1 MSSRSNVSSLFFIKR
16 SKLLRSGEAAIYLRI
31 KVGATESE
39 LSTLKSVK
47 PEMWNSAQQGAIGK
61 SDEARDINRY
71 LEHLKRQ
78 LNLFVMQMRDDG
90 KEITA
95 RALKNAMT
103 GKDESE
109 KSILTVFRDHNEGVK
124 KLIGKDF
131 AAATHQR
138 YETCLMHV
146 KDYIREKYRV
156 NDLNL
161 NRIDPDFVRGFELYL
176 KTTRSCGHNSAMKYI
191 KNFKKIVKIAVGNG
205 WMKTDPFVNIRFK
218 LKKVERPFLTEEEI
232 NIIMNKD
239 FHCDRLRQ
247 VADVF
252 IFGCFTGYAYSDL
265 KQLTPENLVK
275 DEKGQ
280 LWIHAKR
287 QKTKMVSHVPLLP
300 PAQKIIQKYKRHQ
313 YCINH
318 NVLLP
323 VLSNQKLN
331 SYLKEVAD
339 LCGIHKVLS
348 THIARHTF
356 ATTVTLNNDIPI
368 ESVSKMLGH
377 STITM
382 TQNYAKMLDKKVGND
397 MMKVMD
403 KFKPDSPPTPRELL
417 ETCMN

>member
-1 MSSRSNVSSLFFIKR
+1 MYSRSKVNFLFFIKR
-16 SKLLRSGEAAIYLRI
+16 SKLLRNGEAAIYLRI
-31 KVGATESE
+31 KVGASE
-39 LSTLKSVK
+39 AEISTLKSAK
-47 PEMWNSAQQGAIGK
+47 PEMWSSAKQGATGK
-61 SDEARDINRY
+61 SEEARDINRY

-78 LNLFVMQMRDDG
+78 LMMFINEMRDEG

-103 GKDESE
+103 GKSE
-109 KSILTVFRDHNEGVK
+109 EERSILSVFRNHNDGVK
-124 KLIGKDF
+124 KLVGKDF

-138 YETCLMHV
+138 YETCMMHI
-146 KDYIREKYRV
+146 KDYIKEKYRA

-161 NRIDPDFVRGFELYL
+161 NRIDPDFIRGFELYL
-176 KTTRSCGHNSAMKYI
+176 KSTRNCGHNSAMKYI
-191 KNFKKIVKIAVGNG
+191 KNFKKIVKIALGNG
-205 WMKTDPFVNIRFK
+205 WMKNDPFVNIRFK

-232 NIIMNKD
+232 SIIMNKD

-247 VADVF
+247 VADIF

-265 KQLTPENLVK
+265 KHLTTENMVR
-275 DEKGQ
+275 DENGQ
-280 LWIHAKR
+280 MWIHAKR

-300 PAQKIIQKYKRHQ
+300 PAQKIILKYKRHPH
-313 YCINH
+313 CIKN

-331 SYLKEVAD
+331 AYLKEVAD
-339 LCGIHKVLS
+339 LCGINKVLS

-397 MMKVMD
+397 MKKVMD

-417 ETCMN
+417 QFSSN